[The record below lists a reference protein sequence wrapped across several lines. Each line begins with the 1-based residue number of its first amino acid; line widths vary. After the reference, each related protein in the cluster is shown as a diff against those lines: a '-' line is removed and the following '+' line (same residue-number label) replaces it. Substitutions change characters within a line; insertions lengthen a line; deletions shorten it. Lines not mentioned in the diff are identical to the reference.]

1 MSGRMRT
8 RTIGESTDIIVSVP
22 NDIADQIKA
31 LIQGMLDLAERPKNE
46 VNIDEDKLYS
56 AKEVMGD
63 ITPGRA
69 LRGLRVR
76 EDMTQKEFAEKL
88 GISQRRVSE
97 LENGIRPI
105 SAKMALKIEEV
116 FGDPYEIFLN

>member
-8 RTIGESTDIIVSVP
+8 QTIGESTDIIVSVP